1 MIAFSA
7 SNYRFFDKK
16 TPPYPLIKRSFL
28 DSLLY
33 HTKNYQGTITSFEGY
48 CKKKA
53 LYHTKNYQGTIT
65 QNIIINIGIIIIPY
79 QELSGNYNYSR
90 RYHWRYRIIP
100 YQELSGNYNTAQS
113 GKTDSFIIPYQELS
127 GNYNG
132 VTGSFLGDTIIPY
145 QELSGEL

>member
-33 HTKNYQGTITSFEGY
+33 HTKNYQGTITDRTDLIAAL
-48 CKKKA
+48 A

-65 QNIIINIGIIIIPY
+65 AGL
-79 QELSGNYNYSR
+79 E
-90 RYHWRYRIIP
+90 
-100 YQELSGNYNTAQS
+100 
-113 GKTDSFIIPYQELS
+113 
-127 GNYNG
+127 
-132 VTGSFLGDTIIPY
+132 
-145 QELSGEL
+145 